1 MGIGCDGRAGLEFG
15 FDGGG
20 TALHGILRGVWGP
33 GTVRPK
39 GDSSRPRDRAEKLL
53 PGHRMQDIS
62 SAQNSV
68 AWNTSIE
75 RAHDVI
81 RTELILAFF
90 ACLNFLLH
98 FCLMKTEIR
107 LFYTC

>member
-1 MGIGCDGRAGLEFG
+1 MGTGCDGRVGLELG
-15 FDGGG
+15 YHGGG

-33 GTVRPK
+33 GSVRPT
-39 GDSSRPRDRAEKLL
+39 GDSARPRDRAEKLL

-62 SAQNSV
+62 SAQNPV

-75 RAHDVI
+75 QAHDDVH
-81 RTELILAFF
+81 TELILGFV
-90 ACLNFLLH
+90 ACFNFVLH
-98 FCLMKTEIR
+98 FCLTKKEIC

>member
-1 MGIGCDGRAGLEFG
+1 MGIGCDECIGLELG

-20 TALHGILRGVWGP
+20 TALHGILRGVSGL

-39 GDSSRPRDRAEKLL
+39 GDSARPRDKAEKLL

-62 SAQNSV
+62 SAWNSV
-68 AWNTSIE
+68 AWNTIE
-75 RAHDVI
+75 QAHDDVH
-81 RTELILAFF
+81 TELTLAFF
-90 ACLNFLLH
+90 ACLSFVLH
-98 FCLMKTEIR
+98 FCLTKKKIC